1 MNAKLMIALLSA
13 AFFAVP
19 SGTGWSQTASP
30 TPAVRNAPRAGGWP
44 TPGAN
49 SFTEGQV
56 QARLAAHGF
65 ENITGLQKDSTG
77 IWRGFATKQDTWQ
90 PVAVDFRGD
99 VFAGPSATVDVTT
112 SSNEPRPHA
121 FGPNLGTSEAGRD
134 AEIPATIG
142 QAAPVATEEPSVA
155 EPR

>member
-1 MNAKLMIALLSA
+1 MNAKLMTALLST
-13 AFFAVP
+13 AFFVGP
-19 SGTGWSQTASP
+19 SGMGWSQTASP

-49 SFTEGQV
+49 SFTEGQI

-77 IWRGFATKQDTWQ
+77 IWRGFATKQETRQ

-99 VFAGPSATVDVTT
+99 VFSGLSATVDVST
-112 SSNEPRPHA
+112 SNNELRPHT
-121 FGPNLGTSEAGRD
+121 FGPNPGTSEAGKD
-134 AEIPATIG
+134 MEIPATIG
-142 QAAPVATEEPSVA
+142 QTAPVATQRQSVA
-155 EPR
+155 KPR